1 MLTVGLTGGIGSGK
15 STVARM
21 LALRGAVVIDA
32 DVLARDA
39 VAFGTPGFTAVRE
52 RFGDDVL
59 TADGDLDRGVLAA
72 IVFADDEARRDLE
85 AIVHPQ
91 VRRGIA
97 QVIADHAGTE
107 DVVVVESPLLIE
119 TGSDHDMTVVV
130 VVTAKPET
138 QIARLVE
145 RGMDEEDARGRM
157 AAQLPLDDK
166 AALADIVV
174 DNEGSMA
181 DLEAQVDRVWAE
193 LMETR
198 P

>member
-59 TADGDLDRGVLAA
+59 TADGDLDRGALAA

-119 TGSDHDMTVVV
+119 TGSHHDMTVVV

-145 RGMDEEDARGRM
+145 RGMDGDDVRARM

-174 DNEGSMA
+174 DNEGSVA
-181 DLEAQVDRVWAE
+181 ELEAQVDRVWAE
-193 LMETR
+193 LMETC

>member
-15 STVARM
+15 STVARL
-21 LALRGAVVIDA
+21 LALRGAVVIDV

-59 TADGDLDRGVLAA
+59 TADGDLDRGALAA

-85 AIVHPQ
+85 AIVHPR

-119 TGSDHDMTVVV
+119 TGSHHDMTVVV

-145 RGMDEEDARGRM
+145 RGMDGDDARARM

-174 DNEGSMA
+174 DNEGSVA
-181 DLEAQVDRVWAE
+181 ELEAQVDRVWAE
-193 LMETR
+193 LMETC